1 MEPQEILTF
10 YMLEFHRSLV
20 SAAILATHGTL
31 GVLSHIHVI
40 SRIFKDTQSMSEHA
54 KNSNK
59 GNSISYGGHL
69 SPMPRFPL

>member
-1 MEPQEILTF
+1 M
-10 YMLEFHRSLV
+10 
-20 SAAILATHGTL
+20 SATILATHGTL

-59 GNSISYGGHL
+59 GNSISDGGHL
-69 SPMPRFPL
+69 SPMPRFSL